1 MNDWKIIIIL
11 GSDKKFQ
18 KNKCLTEVKKNYS
31 LLLMLLLIFS
41 ISTFGILYFCGF
53 KEKNLGHSF
62 SIVSGNSSTRYSYD
76 LSKANDNYELPAI
89 LNEISGLTDLNLQE
103 IGCVQDEKGV
113 IFVYDLQKKEIKREI
128 DIVPEG
134 DFEGITLVGD
144 TMYLLRSDGNL
155 LEIKNYLHSSRSVTT
170 YPLDLRSNDNEGLC
184 YDEKNRRLL
193 IASKGKIGKG
203 PEFKDIRVINVFD
216 LKTKAIVPDQIIEL
230 SLESIETFARKM
242 NINLPLRKKK
252 NGGFISALRFMPS
265 AIAVHPLTDNLYLL
279 SAVDN
284 MLLVIDFEGSII
296 HVESLLPSLHSKPE
310 GITFLRNG
318 DLLISNE
325 ADGSNASILK
335 YNLLRQK

>member
-1 MNDWKIIIIL
+1 MKKI
-11 GSDKKFQ
+11 
-18 KNKCLTEVKKNYS
+18 YP

-62 SIVSGNSSTRYSYD
+62 SIVSENSSTRYSYD
-76 LSKANDNYELPAI
+76 LSKANDSYELPAV
-89 LNEISGLTDLNLQE
+89 LNEISGLTDLNIKE

-113 IFVYDLQKKEIKREI
+113 IFIYDLEKKEIIKEI

-155 LEIKNYLHSSRSVTT
+155 LEVKNYLHSNRSVTT
-170 YPLDLRSNDNEGLC
+170 YHLNLRSQDNEGLC

-216 LKTKAIVPDQIIEL
+216 LKTKVIVPYLIIEL
-230 SLESIETFARKM
+230 SLESIETFAKKKS
-242 NINLPLRKKK
+242 ISLPLKKK
-252 NGGFISALRFMPS
+252 KKGGFISALRFMPS
-265 AIAVHPLTDNLYLL
+265 AIAVHPLTDNIYLL

-296 HVESLLPSLHSKPE
+296 HVESLLPSLHSKSE
-310 GITFLRNG
+310 GITFLKNG

-325 ADGSNASILK
+325 ADGSNASIIK
-335 YNLLRQK
+335 YNLLSKQ